1 MMSLM
6 CNPTFSVACPEAR
19 HDAKIRFFPEREKRG
34 ATYREK
40 VVYLHHQNTSRM
52 ELKESLKQLVFD
64 KTALKQQVF
73 NNTKEAFELFR
84 STAERL
90 IKLFQEQ
97 AHNEGRTILFEF
109 KDHGDFEFEVI
120 FGGDVL
126 VFCMHTN
133 VFEFSRDH
141 QVMKSPYIHED
152 PRRSYCGVI
161 RIYNFLSDSFIYQRD
176 QDLGYMIG
184 RVFVNNEYHYFI
196 EGKRELGMLYN
207 NFNTSLISNES
218 VQSIVESAIE
228 YTTNFDLLTPP
239 YDEVKMVSVGEM
251 RNVMDKKSM
260 ATGKRLGFR
269 FQADTE

>member
-1 MMSLM
+1 MMQRYD
-6 CNPTFSVACPEAR
+6 FF
-19 HDAKIRFFPEREKRG
+19 AKRRCGDVPCGK
-34 ATYREK
+34 K
-40 VVYLHHQNTSRM
+40 VVFLQPQNLISM

-64 KTALKQQVF
+64 KTLLKKQVF
-73 NNTKEAFELFR
+73 RTTKEAFELFR
-84 STAERL
+84 STAEEL
-90 IKLFQEQ
+90 IGLFQQQ
-97 AHNEGRTILFEF
+97 ARSEGKDIHFEF
-109 KDHGDFEFEVI
+109 KDHGDFEFEVR

-126 VFCMHTN
+126 VFYMHSN

-161 RIYNFLSDSFIYQRD
+161 RIYNFLSDSLVYQRD

-184 RVFVNNEYHYFI
+184 RVFVNSENHYFI

-207 NFNTSLISNES
+207 NFNTSLISSES

-251 RNVMDKKSM
+251 RNDIDKKTM
-260 ATGKRLGFR
+260 VTGKRLGFR